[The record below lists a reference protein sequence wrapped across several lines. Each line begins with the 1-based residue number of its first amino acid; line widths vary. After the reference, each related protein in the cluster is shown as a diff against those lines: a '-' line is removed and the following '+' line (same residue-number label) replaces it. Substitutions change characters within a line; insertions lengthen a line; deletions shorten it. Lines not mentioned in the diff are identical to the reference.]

1 MAPVLQ
7 HTRPEE
13 ITRDF
18 LYEVDK
24 HLQDIVTGK
33 AIEMY
38 EIETFADL
46 LHIHPTHVSNT
57 IKQYTGKSP
66 CHFYQEKIMEVAKQL
81 LTTTDQSIRDIAFL
95 MTYDPSN
102 FSKVFKRF
110 VGVTPKQ
117 YRTANT

>member
-1 MAPVLQ
+1 MAILHTV
-7 HTRPEE
+7 TRPEE
-13 ITRDF
+13 VTSDF
-18 LYEVDK
+18 LREVDK

-33 AIEMY
+33 ATEMY

-46 LHIHPTHVSNT
+46 LHLHPTHVSNT

-66 CHFYQEKIMEVAKQL
+66 CHFYQEKIMDVAKQL
-81 LTTTDQSIRDIAFL
+81 LKTTDKPIREIAFI

-102 FSKVFKRF
+102 FTKIFKRF

>member
-1 MAPVLQ
+1 MAIL
-7 HTRPEE
+7 HNDTRPEE

-18 LYEVDK
+18 LCEVDK

-46 LHIHPTHVSNT
+46 LHLHPTHVSNT
-57 IKQYTGKSP
+57 IKEYTGKSP

-81 LTTTDQSIRDIAFL
+81 LTTTNQSIRDVAFI

-117 YRTANT
+117 YRAANT

>member
-1 MAPVLQ
+1 MAVL
-7 HTRPEE
+7 HTDTRPQE

-18 LYEVDK
+18 LREVDK
-24 HLQDIVTGK
+24 HLQDIVSGK
-33 AIEMY
+33 VTEMY

-46 LHIHPTHVSNT
+46 LHLHPTHVSNT
-57 IKQYTGKSP
+57 IKQLTGKSP

-81 LTTTDQSIRDIAFL
+81 LTNTDQSIRGVAFML
-95 MTYDPSN
+95 TYDPSN
-102 FSKVFKRF
+102 FSKVFKHF

>member
-1 MAPVLQ
+1 MTIIP
-7 HTRPEE
+7 HYSRPEE
-13 ITRDF
+13 ITHDF
-18 LYEVDK
+18 LREVDK
-24 HLQDIVTGK
+24 HLQDIVSGK
-33 AIEMY
+33 VTEMY

-46 LHIHPTHVSNT
+46 LHLHPTHVSNT
-57 IKQYTGKSP
+57 IKEYTGKSP

-81 LTTTDQSIRDIAFL
+81 LTTTNQSIRDVAFML
-95 MTYDPSN
+95 TYDPSN